1 MTRND
6 ATAMNHLCH
15 WIASP
20 GAAEINYHGLQPQS
34 RLGPAPEPLPSRAS
48 LRMGKLDS
56 CRFLS
61 TPVDSSP
68 HARGPSRTRPR
79 SNPRTASRGRGSGRW
94 PCGAK
99 KYFHGL
105 ERPFPGSPNF
115 SVNTSYGVLS
125 SRTPHVIRYK
135 DVLKWLKIHSRTLD
149 YYIQR
154 GYLKRVYGGGE
165 RAIGVS
171 RDSYLKFIARRSG
184 R

>member
-1 MTRND
+1 MSGQKVGRGLRPRRSAKSCARPKLAERVHGDTPAQTR
-6 ATAMNHLCH
+6 AR
-15 WIASP
+15 P
-20 GAAEINYHGLQPQS
+20 REGAAAVG
-34 RLGPAPEPLPSRAS
+34 GPAAQ
-48 LRMGKLDS
+48 
-56 CRFLS
+56 
-61 TPVDSSP
+61 
-68 HARGPSRTRPR
+68 
-79 SNPRTASRGRGSGRW
+79 
-94 PCGAK
+94 K

-135 DVLKWLKIHSRTLD
+135 DVLKWLKIHRRTLD

>member
-1 MTRND
+1 MSIRPLT
-6 ATAMNHLCH
+6 H
-15 WIASP
+15 
-20 GAAEINYHGLQPQS
+20 AAPLKPAHGL
-34 RLGPAPEPLPSRAS
+34 ARARQRS
-48 LRMGKLDS
+48 VALRRK
-56 CRFLS
+56 
-61 TPVDSSP
+61 
-68 HARGPSRTRPR
+68 
-79 SNPRTASRGRGSGRW
+79 
-94 PCGAK
+94 K

-135 DVLKWLKIHSRTLD
+135 DVLKWLKIHRRTLD

-171 RDSYLKFIARRSG
+171 RDSSLKFIARRSG

>member
-1 MTRND
+1 MTP
-6 ATAMNHLCH
+6 AFLSMTLSA
-15 WIASP
+15 W
-20 GAAEINYHGLQPQS
+20 
-34 RLGPAPEPLPSRAS
+34 RLNFAPR
-48 LRMGKLDS
+48 RMG
-56 CRFLS
+56 
-61 TPVDSSP
+61 SSVTSF
-68 HARGPSRTRPR
+68 AGIFTMPS
-79 SNPRTASRGRGSGRW
+79 ASRS
-94 PCGAK
+94 
-99 KYFHGL
+99 FL
-105 ERPFPGSPNF
+105 PGSPNF